1 MNYSYVYGQSE
12 LEYRSGVKAKNF
24 ILSAP
29 HSPKQKK
36 ILSKIEYQSD
46 ILYRDGRP
54 GHLTASTLIIDPEN
68 LNILLLYHAKLKRW
82 LQPGGHADGD
92 EDLARVALREAIEE
106 TGIATLA
113 LVEPAIDLD
122 IHLVNPPDEDP
133 HEHYDTRFLALAP
146 SDSRIVRNH
155 ESEELRWV
163 SPKDLPDLG
172 GVDDLYPL
180 VQKGIDCLQELN
192 KKIVF

>member
-82 LQPGGHADGD
+82 L
-92 EDLARVALREAIEE
+92 
-106 TGIATLA
+106 
-113 LVEPAIDLD
+113 
-122 IHLVNPPDEDP
+122 
-133 HEHYDTRFLALAP
+133 
-146 SDSRIVRNH
+146 RN
-155 ESEELRWV
+155 
-163 SPKDLPDLG
+163 
-172 GVDDLYPL
+172 
-180 VQKGIDCLQELN
+180 C
-192 KKIVF
+192 

>member
-1 MNYSYVYGQSE
+1 MRRCRRETVVVGVYGEVSQGDFSS
-12 LEYRSGVKAKNF
+12 RCGN
-24 ILSAP
+24 
-29 HSPKQKK
+29 
-36 ILSKIEYQSD
+36 
-46 ILYRDGRP
+46 
-54 GHLTASTLIIDPEN
+54 
-68 LNILLLYHAKLKRW
+68 
-82 LQPGGHADGD
+82 GD

-106 TGIATLA
+106 TGIGTLA

-146 SDSRIVRNH
+146 SDVRIVRNH

-163 SPKDLPDLG
+163 SPKDLPNLG

-180 VQKGIDCLQELN
+180 VQKGIDRLQELS
-192 KKIVF
+192 KKIF